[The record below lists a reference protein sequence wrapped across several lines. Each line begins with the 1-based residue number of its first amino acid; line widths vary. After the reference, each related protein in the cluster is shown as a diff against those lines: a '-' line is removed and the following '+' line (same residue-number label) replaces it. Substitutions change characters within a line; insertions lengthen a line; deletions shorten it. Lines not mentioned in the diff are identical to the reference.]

1 MEEFLMWVM
10 KPPTGM
16 TVHSCDIRHV
26 SALRLRQDQRDTR
39 VPWAE
44 DKADA
49 PRKETTRDGMFSIP
63 ESQTNVRLWIRSRL
77 RPHQSW
83 RLEPQVLGSS
93 AAAEYTAGSQRCGW
107 SCI

>member
-10 KPPTGM
+10 KPPTGT

-26 SALRLRQDQRDTR
+26 SALRLCQDQRDTR

-49 PRKETTRDGMFSIP
+49 PRKEMTRDGMFSIP
-63 ESQTNVRLWIRSRL
+63 ESQTNVRASLDTVQTPPSSVLEAGTPGL
-77 RPHQSW
+77 RK
-83 RLEPQVLGSS
+83 
-93 AAAEYTAGSQRCGW
+93 
-107 SCI
+107 